1 MDGGWVCC
9 QQTLTEII
17 QLNKTPYES
26 QKTVVFYPYFL
37 GSLVLNIFRY
47 SERLNHPVLHKDAML
62 PTYTFQIV
70 SYMPYLNG
78 KVISQN
84 IYQIN
89 QNH

>member
-26 QKTVVFYPYFL
+26 LKKTVVFYPYFL

-62 PTYTFQIV
+62 PHTHFR
-70 SYMPYLNG
+70 
-78 KVISQN
+78 
-84 IYQIN
+84 
-89 QNH
+89 